1 MAAEAARTAK
11 PRSRGGRSAGKRS
24 SGRIDVADVSV
35 SSPERVIDSQ
45 SGLHKIDLAR
55 FYCRVADW
63 ILPGLDNRPVSL
75 LRAPEGIE
83 GEQFFQKHA
92 GRLAIPDIKHLDQSL
107 DPAHPPLMEIDTQ
120 KALVGAVQMGA
131 VEFHTWGATTD
142 RIERPDHLVFDLDPD
157 PELPWQRMLDATA
170 FVLDILDKLQLD
182 AFLKTSG
189 GKGMHIVLPLGRF
202 HGWDHAKAFAR
213 AVSEFACA
221 RQPDRLTATM
231 GPKNRVGKIFI
242 DYLRNQRGASTVAA
256 YSVRARPGL
265 PVSVPIRR
273 DELGALKA
281 ASQWTVDNLGE
292 RLDAL
297 SSDPWSGYANR
308 QRITASMW
316 RTIGAKPPDDD

>member
-1 MAAEAARTAK
+1 M
-11 PRSRGGRSAGKRS
+11 
-24 SGRIDVADVSV
+24 ADVSV

-107 DPAHPPLMEIDTQ
+107 DPDHAPLMEIDTQ

-142 RIERPDHLVFDLDPD
+142 RIERPDHIVFDLDPD
-157 PELPWQRMLDATA
+157 PALPWTRMREATGLLLEILDQLKLDAY
-170 FVLDILDKLQLD
+170 
-182 AFLKTSG
+182 LKTSG
-189 GKGMHIVLPLGRF
+189 GKGLHIVVPLGRF
-202 HGWDHAKAFAR
+202 HDWEYVKSFSR
-213 AVSEFACA
+213 CVSEYACQ

-273 DELGALKA
+273 DEIEHLQGAA
-281 ASQWTVDNLGE
+281 QWTVANLGE
-292 RLDAL
+292 RLDGL
-297 SSDPWSGYANR
+297 ERDPWAGYANR

-316 RTIGAKPPDDD
+316 ATLGGAPPAGAG